1 MKCILKIILIILK
14 AKLIFLIV
22 LFGYNPHWSQDWK
35 SGDSIS
41 LVFYTR
47 GTKQVDSED
56 SAEDSTENFGA
67 LGKGAEVD
75 LVDKKG
81 QTPLH
86 VACFKGHVDAAR
98 LLLDKGADIDRV
110 NKRGETPL
118 YAACSKGHVDA
129 ARLLLDIRLRPDP
142 QKCPR

>member
-1 MKCILKIILIILK
+1 M
-14 AKLIFLIV
+14 
-22 LFGYNPHWSQDWK
+22 
-35 SGDSIS
+35 
-41 LVFYTR
+41 
-47 GTKQVDSED
+47 
-56 SAEDSTENFGA
+56 
-67 LGKGAEVD
+67 
-75 LVDKKG
+75 DKKG